1 MLLSFNAGPW
11 EFSNVRTLP
20 LLRAALVGTLIV
32 SATGA
37 ASARDGRNAA
47 LLGGAALGAIGGVA
61 LGAAL
66 ASPPPPPPYY
76 RPRPV
81 YLEEAPPVYAP
92 PPGPVCHY
100 EQRKQWLNEVEFTY
114 RRVQICE

>member
-1 MLLSFNAGPW
+1 M
-11 EFSNVRTLP
+11 RTMP
-20 LLRAALVGTLIV
+20 LLRAALVGALIV
-32 SATGA
+32 TAAGS

-66 ASPPPPPPYY
+66 ASPPPPPPPYY

-81 YLEEAPPVYAP
+81 YVEEAP

-114 RRVQICE
+114 RRVQVCE

>member
-1 MLLSFNAGPW
+1 M
-11 EFSNVRTLP
+11 RTLP
-20 LLRAALVGTLIV
+20 LLRAALVGAIVV
-32 SATGA
+32 SAAGS

-47 LLGGAALGAIGGVA
+47 MLGGAALGVIGGVA

-66 ASPPPPPPYY
+66 ASPPPPPPY

-81 YLEEAPPVYAP
+81 YVGDVPPPAYAP
-92 PPGPVCHY
+92 PPGPICHY
-100 EQRKQWLNEVEFTY
+100 EQRKQWINEYEFTF